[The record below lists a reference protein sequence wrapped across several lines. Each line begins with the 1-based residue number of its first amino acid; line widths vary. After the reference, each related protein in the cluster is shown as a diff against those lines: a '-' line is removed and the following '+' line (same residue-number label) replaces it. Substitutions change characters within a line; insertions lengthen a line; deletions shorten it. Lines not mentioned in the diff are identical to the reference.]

1 MVELFRYLKAALC
14 ASKRLLSGGEI
25 LLVST
30 SGSKSG
36 SMLVSLDLQDID
48 AHSVT
53 GSLEIRGYLF
63 GFDTTCRTV
72 RARDGCLT
80 IGGSGSSGVFST
92 LSSYD
97 LIDSDRE
104 RMRARALP
112 SRVPTRSLVKGRD
125 EQRRDKWSL

>member
-30 SGSKSG
+30 SGSIPG

-53 GSLEIRGYLF
+53 GSLEIREDICLVLIPRVVPFAHG
-63 GFDTTCRTV
+63 TV
-72 RARDGCLT
+72 A
-80 IGGSGSSGVFST
+80 
-92 LSSYD
+92 
-97 LIDSDRE
+97 
-104 RMRARALP
+104 
-112 SRVPTRSLVKGRD
+112 
-125 EQRRDKWSL
+125 